1 MASAQNFRAAF
12 NGFNREDVVHYIEY
26 LNSKHT
32 ASVNLLKSD
41 NQTLAD
47 ELEALRAKPDLTE
60 ECTQLQQENQAL
72 TAQVEELTAQIEAL
86 TAQIEALTAQI
97 EALTAQLE
105 EAQQFTP
112 LADEELE
119 AYRRAEKAERT
130 ARERARQIYCQAT
143 GALADATTQV
153 DDAAEHFKILSQRIS
168 EQLSELQTTVD
179 HSKNAL
185 QGAAA
190 TLYTIRPTEGENL

>member
-1 MASAQNFRAAF
+1 MASAQNFRSAF

-26 LNSKHT
+26 LNTKHT
-32 ASVNLLKSD
+32 GALNQLKSE

-60 ECTQLQQENQAL
+60 ECAQLREENQKLQAQVESL
-72 TAQVEELTAQIEAL
+72 TAQLEELTK
-86 TAQIEALTAQI
+86 
-97 EALTAQLE
+97 QLE

-168 EQLSELQTTVD
+168 DQLGELQATVER
-179 HSKNAL
+179 SKNAL

-190 TLYTIRPTEGENL
+190 TMYTIRPADTENL

>member
-32 ASVNLLKSD
+32 GALNQLKSD
-41 NQTLAD
+41 NQTLTD
-47 ELEALRAKPDLTE
+47 ELEALRSKPDMAE
-60 ECTQLQQENQAL
+60 ECAQLREENQEL
-72 TAQVEELTAQIEAL
+72 HAQVEELTAQIEEL
-86 TAQIEALTAQI
+86 TK
-97 EALTAQLE
+97 QLE

-168 EQLSELQTTVD
+168 EQLSELQATVD
-179 HSKNAL
+179 RSKNAL

-190 TLYTIRPTEGENL
+190 TMYTIRPTENENQ

>member
-1 MASAQNFRAAF
+1 MASAQNFRSAF

-26 LNSKHT
+26 LNSKH
-32 ASVNLLKSD
+32 ASAVNQLKSD
-41 NQTLAD
+41 NQVLLD
-47 ELEALRAKPDLTE
+47 ELEVLRAKPDLHE
-60 ECTQLQQENQAL
+60 ECAHLQEEKQDLQQQLES
-72 TAQVEELTAQIEAL
+72 LTAQIQEL
-86 TAQIEALTAQI
+86 TD
-97 EALTAQLE
+97 QLE

-143 GALADATTQV
+143 GALSDATTQV

-168 EQLSELQTTVD
+168 EQLAELQATVER
-179 HSKNAL
+179 SKNAL

-190 TLYTIRPTEGENL
+190 TMYTIRPTDNENQ

>member
-1 MASAQNFRAAF
+1 MASAQNFRSALG
-12 NGFNREDVVHYIEY
+12 GFNREDVVHYIEY

-32 ASVNLLKSD
+32 GALNQLKSD

-47 ELEALRAKPDLTE
+47 ELEALRTKPDLTE
-60 ECTQLQQENQAL
+60 ECAQLREENQEL
-72 TAQVEELTAQIEAL
+72 HTQVAELTAQIEEL
-86 TAQIEALTAQI
+86 TK
-97 EALTAQLE
+97 QLE

-168 EQLSELQTTVD
+168 DQLSELQATVER
-179 HSKNAL
+179 SKNAL

-190 TLYTIRPTEGENL
+190 TMYTIRPTEGENL

>member
-1 MASAQNFRAAF
+1 MAFAQNFRSAF

-26 LNSKHT
+26 LNAKHT
-32 ASVNLLKSD
+32 GALNQLKSE

-47 ELEALRAKPDLTE
+47 ELEALREKPDLTE
-60 ECTQLQQENQAL
+60 ECAQLRGENQELQAQVESL
-72 TAQVEELTAQIEAL
+72 TAQLEELTK
-86 TAQIEALTAQI
+86 
-97 EALTAQLE
+97 QLE

-168 EQLSELQTTVD
+168 DQLSELQATVER
-179 HSKNAL
+179 SKNAL

-190 TLYTIRPTEGENL
+190 TMYTIRPADTENL

>member
-1 MASAQNFRAAF
+1 MASAQNFRSAF

-26 LNSKHT
+26 LNSKHN
-32 ASVNLLKSD
+32 AALNQLK
-41 NQTLAD
+41 A
-47 ELEALRAKPDLTE
+47 
-60 ECTQLQQENQAL
+60 ENQAL
-72 TAQVEELTAQIEAL
+72 IDELETLRSTPDLAKECAQLQEENQNLSAQIEGL
-86 TAQIEALTAQI
+86 TQ
-97 EALTAQLE
+97 QLE

-153 DDAAEHFKILSQRIS
+153 DDAAEHFKILSQRIG
-168 EQLSELQTTVD
+168 EQLSELQSTVD
-179 HSKNAL
+179 RSKNAL
-185 QGAAA
+185 QSAAA
-190 TLYTIRPTEGENL
+190 TLYTIRPTENENP

>member
-1 MASAQNFRAAF
+1 MASAQNFRSAF

-32 ASVNLLKSD
+32 GALNQLKSE

-47 ELEALRAKPDLTE
+47 ELDALRAKPDLTE
-60 ECTQLQQENQAL
+60 EYTQLQTDNEQLHTQIADL
-72 TAQVEELTAQIEAL
+72 VAKVEELTQ
-86 TAQIEALTAQI
+86 
-97 EALTAQLE
+97 QLE

-153 DDAAEHFKILSQRIS
+153 DDAADHFKILSQRIT
-168 EQLSELQTTVD
+168 EQLSELQATVER
-179 HSKNAL
+179 SKNAL

-190 TLYTIRPTEGENL
+190 TMYTIRPADTENL

>member
-1 MASAQNFRAAF
+1 MASAQNFRPAF

-26 LNSKHT
+26 LNTKHT
-32 ASVNLLKSD
+32 GAINQLKSE

-47 ELEALRAKPDLTE
+47 ELEALRATPDLTE
-60 ECTQLQQENQAL
+60 ECAQLQEENQDL
-72 TAQVEELTAQIEAL
+72 RTKIEELTAQIEEL
-86 TAQIEALTAQI
+86 TQ
-97 EALTAQLE
+97 QLE
-105 EAQQFTP
+105 EAQQVTP

-153 DDAAEHFKILSQRIS
+153 DDAADHFKILSQRIT
-168 EQLSELQTTVD
+168 EQLSELQATVER
-179 HSKNAL
+179 SKNAL

-190 TLYTIRPTEGENL
+190 TMYTIRPADTENL

>member
-1 MASAQNFRAAF
+1 MAAAQNFRSAF

-32 ASVNLLKSD
+32 AAVNQLKSE
-41 NQTLAD
+41 NQTLTD
-47 ELEALRAKPDLTE
+47 ELAALQAKPDLTE
-60 ECTQLQQENQAL
+60 EYELLQADNQNLRSQL
-72 TAQVEELTAQIEAL
+72 EAL
-86 TAQIEALTAQI
+86 TAQIEELTQ
-97 EALTAQLE
+97 QLE
-105 EAQQFTP
+105 EAQQVTP

-143 GALADATTQV
+143 GALADATSQV

-168 EQLSELQTTVD
+168 GQLAELQATVD
-179 HSKNAL
+179 RSKNAL

-190 TLYTIRPTEGENL
+190 TLYTISPADNENL

>member
-1 MASAQNFRAAF
+1 MASVQNFRSAF

-32 ASVNLLKSD
+32 GTLNQLKSD

-47 ELEALRAKPDLTE
+47 ELEALRDKPDLTA
-60 ECTQLQQENQAL
+60 ECDALRAENETLSAQVAEL
-72 TAQVEELTAQIEAL
+72 TAKIEELTV
-86 TAQIEALTAQI
+86 
-97 EALTAQLE
+97 QLE

-153 DDAAEHFKILSQRIS
+153 DDAADHFKILSQRIS
-168 EQLSELQTTVD
+168 EQLVELQATVD
-179 HSKNAL
+179 KSKNAL

-190 TLYTIRPTEGENL
+190 TMYTIRPVDGENL

>member
-32 ASVNLLKSD
+32 AAINQLKSD
-41 NQTLAD
+41 NQSLSD
-47 ELEALRAKPDLTE
+47 DLEALCAKPDLTE
-60 ECTQLQQENQAL
+60 ECAQLREENREL
-72 TAQVEELTAQIEAL
+72 HAQVEELTAQIEEL
-86 TAQIEALTAQI
+86 TK
-97 EALTAQLE
+97 QLE
-105 EAQQFTP
+105 DAQQFTP

-168 EQLSELQTTVD
+168 EQLSELQATVD
-179 HSKNAL
+179 RSKNAL

-190 TLYTIRPTEGENL
+190 TMYTIRPTENDNQ

>member
-1 MASAQNFRAAF
+1 MASAQNFRGAF

-26 LNSKHT
+26 LNAKHT
-32 ASVNLLKSD
+32 GALNQLKSE

-47 ELEALRAKPDLTE
+47 ELEALREKPDLTG
-60 ECTQLQQENQAL
+60 ECAQLREENQELQAQVESL
-72 TAQVEELTAQIEAL
+72 TAQLEELTK
-86 TAQIEALTAQI
+86 
-97 EALTAQLE
+97 QLE

-168 EQLSELQTTVD
+168 DQLGELQATVER
-179 HSKNAL
+179 SKNAL

-190 TLYTIRPTEGENL
+190 TMYTIRPADTENL

>member
-1 MASAQNFRAAF
+1 MASAQNFRPAF

-32 ASVNLLKSD
+32 SAVNQLKSE

-47 ELEALRAKPDLTE
+47 ELEALRATPDLTE
-60 ECTQLQQENQAL
+60 EYAQLQEENQNLQQQCQDLA
-72 TAQVEELTAQIEAL
+72 AEIESL
-86 TAQIEALTAQI
+86 KL
-97 EALTAQLE
+97 QLE

-168 EQLSELQTTVD
+168 EQLAELQATVD
-179 HSKNAL
+179 KSKSAL

-190 TLYTIRPTEGENL
+190 TMYTIRPAEGENL

>member
-1 MASAQNFRAAF
+1 MASVQNFRSAF

-26 LNSKHT
+26 LNTKHT
-32 ASVNLLKSD
+32 AALNLVKAE
-41 NQTLAD
+41 NQSMAEELD
-47 ELEALRAKPDLTE
+47 ELRGKPDLTE
-60 ECTQLQQENQAL
+60 DFARLQEENRELLAQIEEL
-72 TAQVEELTAQIEAL
+72 TAQVESLTN
-86 TAQIEALTAQI
+86 
-97 EALTAQLE
+97 QLE

-130 ARERARQIYCQAT
+130 ARERAKQIYCQAT
-143 GALADATTQV
+143 GALADATAQV
-153 DDAAEHFKILSQRIS
+153 DDAAEHFKILSQRIT
-168 EQLSELQTTVD
+168 EQLSELQATVE

-190 TLYTIRPTEGENL
+190 TMYTIRPTENENQ

>member
-32 ASVNLLKSD
+32 GALNQLKSD
-41 NQTLAD
+41 NQTLTD
-47 ELEALRAKPDLTE
+47 ELEALRSKPDMAE
-60 ECTQLQQENQAL
+60 ECAQLREENQEL
-72 TAQVEELTAQIEAL
+72 HAQVEELTAQIEEL
-86 TAQIEALTAQI
+86 TK
-97 EALTAQLE
+97 QLE

-168 EQLSELQTTVD
+168 EQLSELQATVD
-179 HSKNAL
+179 RSKNAL

-190 TLYTIRPTEGENL
+190 TMYTIRPTENENL

>member
-1 MASAQNFRAAF
+1 MASAQNFRPAF

-26 LNSKHT
+26 LNTKHT
-32 ASVNLLKSD
+32 GAINQLKSE

-47 ELEALRAKPDLTE
+47 ELEALRATPDLTE
-60 ECTQLQQENQAL
+60 ECAQLQAEN
-72 TAQVEELTAQIEAL
+72 EAL
-86 TAQIEALTAQI
+86 QQQCQDLAAEIESLKQ
-97 EALTAQLE
+97 QLE

-168 EQLSELQTTVD
+168 EQLSELQVTVD
-179 HSKNAL
+179 KSKNAL

-190 TLYTIRPTEGENL
+190 TMYTIRPSENENQ

>member
-32 ASVNLLKSD
+32 GALNQLKSD
-41 NQTLAD
+41 NQTLTD
-47 ELEALRAKPDLTE
+47 ELEALRAKPDMAE
-60 ECTQLQQENQAL
+60 ECAQLREENQEL
-72 TAQVEELTAQIEAL
+72 HAQVEELTAQIEEL
-86 TAQIEALTAQI
+86 TK
-97 EALTAQLE
+97 QLE

-168 EQLSELQTTVD
+168 EQLSELQATVD
-179 HSKNAL
+179 RSKNAL

-190 TLYTIRPTEGENL
+190 TMYTIRPTENENL

>member
-1 MASAQNFRAAF
+1 MASAQNFRSAF

-26 LNSKHT
+26 LNTKHT
-32 ASVNLLKSD
+32 GAINQLKSE

-47 ELEALRAKPDLTE
+47 ELEALRATPDLTE
-60 ECTQLQQENQAL
+60 ECAQLQEENQDL
-72 TAQVEELTAQIEAL
+72 RTKIEELTAQIEEL
-86 TAQIEALTAQI
+86 TQ
-97 EALTAQLE
+97 QLE
-105 EAQQFTP
+105 EAQQVTP

-153 DDAAEHFKILSQRIS
+153 DDAAKHFKILSQRIN
-168 EQLSELQTTVD
+168 EQLGELQATVD
-179 HSKNAL
+179 KSKTAL
-185 QGAAA
+185 QDAAA
-190 TLYTIRPTEGENL
+190 TMYTIRPSENENL

>member
-1 MASAQNFRAAF
+1 MASAQNFRSAF

-26 LNSKHT
+26 LNTKHT
-32 ASVNLLKSD
+32 GALNQLKAD
-41 NQTLAD
+41 NQNLSD
-47 ELEALRAKPDLTE
+47 ELESLRAKPDLSQE
-60 ECTQLQQENQAL
+60 LAQLQAENSALQEQCAAL
-72 TAQVEELTAQIEAL
+72 TAQVEELTR
-86 TAQIEALTAQI
+86 
-97 EALTAQLE
+97 QLE
-105 EAQQFTP
+105 EAQQATP

-119 AYRRAEKAERT
+119 AYRRAEKAERS

-168 EQLSELQTTVD
+168 GQLSELQATVEK
-179 HSKNAL
+179 SKNAL

-190 TLYTIRPTEGENL
+190 TMYTICPADNENM

>member
-1 MASAQNFRAAF
+1 MASAQNFRSALG
-12 NGFNREDVVHYIEY
+12 GFNREDVVHYIEY

-32 ASVNLLKSD
+32 NALNQLKSE

-47 ELEALRAKPDLTE
+47 ELDALRAKPDLTE
-60 ECTQLQQENQAL
+60 ECAQLQADNEQL
-72 TAQVEELTAQIEAL
+72 RAQIADLVAKIEELNQ
-86 TAQIEALTAQI
+86 
-97 EALTAQLE
+97 QLE

-153 DDAAEHFKILSQRIS
+153 DDAADHFKILSQRIT
-168 EQLSELQTTVD
+168 EQLSELQATVER
-179 HSKNAL
+179 SKNAL

-190 TLYTIRPTEGENL
+190 TMYTIRPAETENL

>member
-32 ASVNLLKSD
+32 AAINQLKSD

-47 ELEALRAKPDLTE
+47 ELESLRAKPDLTE
-60 ECTQLQQENQAL
+60 ECAQLREENQEL
-72 TAQVEELTAQIEAL
+72 HAQVEGLSAQIEAL
-86 TAQIEALTAQI
+86 SK
-97 EALTAQLE
+97 QLE

-168 EQLSELQTTVD
+168 EQLSELQATVD
-179 HSKNAL
+179 RSKNAL

-190 TLYTIRPTEGENL
+190 TMYTIRPTENDNH